1 MKKLF
6 LILPVMALAACNQEP
21 QTLISGCE
29 QIGADEYG
37 AIYKCPITEEL
48 VAIQES
54 KAPDAMFRSDCGV
67 DVAEIAKDTE
77 HVYVN
82 LDKDGKCEGE
92 GTVMYR
98 VMVKNPTIDGKA
110 MYTVVTCK

>member
-1 MKKLF
+1 MKKLL
-6 LILPVMALAACNQEP
+6 LILPVMALAACGQE
-21 QTLISGCE
+21 QKTLVSGCE

-67 DVAEIAKDTE
+67 DIAEIAKDAE
-77 HVYVN
+77 HIYVN
-82 LDKDGKCEGE
+82 LDKDGTCEGE

-110 MYTVVTCK
+110 MYTVVTCR

>member
-1 MKKLF
+1 MKKLL
-6 LILPVMALAACNQEP
+6 LILPVVALAACSQEK
-21 QTLISGCE
+21 TLVSGCE

-37 AIYKCPITEEL
+37 VIYKCPITEEL

-54 KAPDAMFRSDCGV
+54 KAPDTMFRSDCGV
-67 DVAEIAKDTE
+67 NIAEIAQDTE

-82 LDKDGKCEGE
+82 LDKDGKCYGE

-110 MYTVVTCK
+110 MYTVVTCR

>member
-1 MKKLF
+1 MKKLL
-6 LILPVMALAACNQEP
+6 LILPVMALSACNQQP
-21 QTLISGCE
+21 QTLVSGCE

-82 LDKDGKCEGE
+82 LDKDGKCETE
-92 GTVMYR
+92 GQVAYR
-98 VMVKNPTIDGKA
+98 VAVKNPKIDGKA
-110 MYTVVTCK
+110 MWAVEVCK